1 MFTSKLLLLTIVIT
15 GSTAPTLLSQTTP
28 AQSQSGAPAL
38 PPMAADAN
46 PSFEAVTIKPS
57 DPKTLDKRLGL
68 GGHRFGAQN
77 YTVNDLIVFAYGVH
91 VKQIVNA
98 PPWFDKDKFDI
109 IGVPDAEGHP
119 SVEQW
124 KTMIQKMMKDR
135 FKLTFH
141 HEKREFA
148 AFVLTAGKNGSKLT
162 RNANTGSGP
171 GNVNIHLAQD
181 GLMLVAHNE
190 TMAEFVAT
198 LQHVVVNRPVV
209 DQTGI
214 EGRFDFQLTFAP
226 DGGQF
231 DGMPLPPSNE
241 NSAAPSLF
249 TEIQEQM
256 GLKLEP
262 VKTPIEVMVIDHV
275 EAPSPN

>member
-1 MFTSKLLLLTIVIT
+1 M
-15 GSTAPTLLSQTTP
+15 
-28 AQSQSGAPAL
+28 
-38 PPMAADAN
+38 
-46 PSFEAVTIKPS
+46 
-57 DPKTLDKRLGL
+57 
-68 GGHRFGAQN
+68 
-77 YTVNDLIVFAYGVH
+77 
-91 VKQIVNA
+91 
-98 PPWFDKDKFDI
+98 
-109 IGVPDAEGHP
+109 
-119 SVEQW
+119 
-124 KTMIQKMMKDR
+124 
-135 FKLTFH
+135 
-141 HEKREFA
+141 
-148 AFVLTAGKNGSKLT
+148 
-162 RNANTGSGP
+162 
-171 GNVNIHLAQD
+171 NIHLAQD
-181 GLMLVAHNE
+181 GLMLIAHNE

-262 VKTPIEVMVIDHV
+262 VKTPIEIMVIDHV